1 MNSILKQIISSWWIA
16 ASFAFPAAVSA
27 QSLTPSQIQQQLNSG
42 LFRSNSQDFFQQ
54 GYRQLER
61 EIATLLQ
68 QNVSSQGNILEIDE
82 KLLSQICSKKI
93 FLKYFNLN
101 NKKKN
106 FLKKKKNK
114 KEKKKKIF
122 FLKKKKKNQK
132 KKQAS
137 FS

>member
-93 FLKYFNLN
+93 KISSSHSDTISSAQIANFNAQLKEICR
-101 NKKKN
+101 KK
-106 FLKKKKNK
+106 
-114 KEKKKKIF
+114 
-122 FLKKKKKNQK
+122 
-132 KKQAS
+132 
-137 FS
+137 